1 LIGHVVMRQE
11 LIERAVLVMCSSDQ
25 YNAGLLY
32 RRLTL
37 QERAYAR
44 GVIEDHK
51 DEMFDELV
59 GKEGSAASLER
70 RRMVRAAVQK

>member
-1 LIGHVVMRQE
+1 MRQE
-11 LIERAVLVMCSSDQ
+11 LIEMAVRVMCSSDQ

-32 RRLTL
+32 RRLTP

-51 DEMFDELV
+51 DDMFDELI
-59 GKEGSAASLER
+59 GKDGSAASIER
-70 RRMVRAAVQK
+70 RRRLRAAPPK